1 MINGHLTA
9 VEAEAHPKVRD
20 WEISTEGFKA
30 FMRGWLSD
38 LRQQLDSDSGKM
50 AITKKYG
57 AETYADL
64 FDFYAHF
71 E

>member
-1 MINGHLTA
+1 
-9 VEAEAHPKVRD
+9 
-20 WEISTEGFKA
+20 
-30 FMRGWLSD
+30 MRGWLSD

-57 AETYADL
+57 AETCADL
-64 FDFYAHF
+64 FDIYAHL